1 MNQTYLVQLSQ
12 SDLESLIATTIRSE
26 LTQLLPPQSA
36 PEPDNGEL
44 LKVPD
49 IQAMFGVCKQ
59 TVLAW
64 SKSGKLPT
72 VRIGGR
78 IFFPKGDVLRVLK
91 SRKGGKGNA

>member
-12 SDLESLIATTIRSE
+12 SDLETLIATTIRNE
-26 LTQLLPPQSA
+26 LSQLLPSQEPT
-36 PEPDNGEL
+36 EPDNGDL

-49 IQAMFGVCKQ
+49 IQHMFGVCKQ

-78 IFFPKGDVLRVLK
+78 IFFPKSEVLK
-91 SRKGGKGNA
+91 ILKAKKGRNV

>member
-12 SDLESLIATTIRSE
+12 SDLETLIATTIRSE
-26 LTQLLPPQSA
+26 LTQLLPTPSA
-36 PEPDNGEL
+36 SEPENDEL

-49 IQAMFGVCKQ
+49 IQKMFGVCKQ

-78 IFFPKGDVLRVLK
+78 IFFPKADVLKVLK
-91 SRKGGKGNA
+91 GRKSNA